1 MRPIQQPAFDIKD
14 AGLLEKIVKQA
25 FSRRRK
31 TLRNA
36 LDGLAD
42 AEEIGAAGLDPSQRP
57 EQIPIEGWV
66 RLANRLA
73 DSP

>member
-1 MRPIQQPAFDIKD
+1 MRPLPKD
-14 AGLLEKIVKQA
+14 HYNVESAETLEQLVRLA

-36 LDGLAD
+36 LQVMAGP
-42 AEEIGAAGLDPSQRP
+42 AEIEAAGLDVTSRP

-66 RLANRLA
+66 RLANRVA
-73 DSP
+73 